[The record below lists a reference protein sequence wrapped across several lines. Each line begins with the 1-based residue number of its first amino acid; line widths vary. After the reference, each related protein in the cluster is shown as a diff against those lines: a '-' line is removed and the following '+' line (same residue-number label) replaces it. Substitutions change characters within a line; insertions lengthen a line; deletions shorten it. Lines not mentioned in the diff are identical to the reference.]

1 MKRKNMIRDLESRGI
16 EIVSANDGY
25 VALYHGSSRRSN
37 SLIGY
42 YKVCYGNAGSY
53 IRYDRSTYYFD

>member
-1 MKRKNMIRDLESRGI
+1 MKKMIDELEANGI

-25 VALYHGSSRRSN
+25 VALYHGNYHHNN

-42 YKVCYGNAGSY
+42 YKVYYGVKGEY
-53 IRYDRSTYYFD
+53 IRYNRTTYYFD